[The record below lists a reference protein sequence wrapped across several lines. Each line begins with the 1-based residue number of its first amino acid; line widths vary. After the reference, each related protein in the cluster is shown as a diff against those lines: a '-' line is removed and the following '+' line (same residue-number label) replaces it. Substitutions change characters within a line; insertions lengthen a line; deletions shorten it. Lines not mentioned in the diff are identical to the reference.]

1 MFLMNEP
8 YNESFFW
15 VRNAQVVFC
24 FIIGRLT
31 ITFFSPCLLVAW
43 NDIIPFLYDSFFV
56 RFIILYCTTN
66 KTRASGITRFS
77 AVSLFTCDE

>member
-1 MFLMNEP
+1 MKA
-8 YNESFFW
+8 FFGSGMP
-15 VRNAQVVFC
+15 RLLFC

-43 NDIIPFLYDSFFV
+43 NDIIPFLYDSFSV
-56 RFIILYCTTN
+56 RFIILYCTASN
-66 KTRASGITRFS
+66 TRASGITRFS